1 MFLKDIKKLKR
12 FSILIIPEG
21 TSSETTTTKLTS
33 ARVIGIVAAY
43 SLFIFLISLLLLNYT
58 PLRDLFIAKSSF
70 SSGDLRMM
78 EELNT
83 KLNFL
88 TRELESL
95 KSTNERLR
103 YAIMLGDST
112 LLDSINKAKEESVQ
126 IKKEGNL
133 LAVVR
138 ALFNLNTEEKK
149 EKQKDEI
156 ILFRQPAIG
165 YISREFLED
174 KGHFGI
180 DYVLKTG
187 SPVYAAASGFVI
199 FADYTVKDGYMIM
212 INHSNDYITVYK
224 HCSVLVKREREVVT
238 QGELIALS
246 GNTGETK
253 GPHLHFEIWKS
264 GVPVNPKKILLNKQG
279 ENFESEK

>member
-224 HCSVLVKREREVVT
+224 HCSVLVTREREVVT

-279 ENFESEK
+279 E

>member
-70 SSGDLRMM
+70 GSGDLRMM

-138 ALFNLNTEEKK
+138 ALFNLSTEEKK